1 MTQNSSILILNQKW
15 YLDHERVTEK
25 LPGPGDDPEHMA
37 QAVDEARAATSHAD
51 VPVGAVI
58 VRGGEILSRAHN
70 RRQQGGDP
78 TGHAEILALR
88 EAGETLGTWRLSGC
102 ALYVT
107 LEPCLMCAGAIVLA
121 RIPLVVFAA
130 PDPKAG
136 AVISVAHV
144 FEERGVNHHP
154 KWRMGVARTESEELL
169 RSFFASH
176 RAEVAD

>member
-1 MTQNSSILILNQKW
+1 VS
-15 YLDHERVTEK
+15 D
-25 LPGPGDDPEHMA
+25 LPGPADDPRHMA
-37 QAVDEARAATSHAD
+37 AALDEARAATSDGD
-51 VPVGAVI
+51 VPIGAAI
-58 VRGGEILSRAHN
+58 VRGGEIFARARN
-70 RRQQGGDP
+70 RREHSADP
-78 TGHAEILALR
+78 TAHAEILALR
-88 EAGETLGTWRLSGC
+88 EAGERIRSWRLSDC

-121 RIPLVVFAA
+121 RVPLVVFAA

-169 RSFFASH
+169 RGFFASH
-176 RAEVAD
+176 RSEVAD